1 MASRSLQWLR
11 QLLRL
16 PHPFEY
22 DALRWVVL
30 DTEASGLDPRRDRL
44 LSIAAVALDMSVPR
58 RPPSLRLADSFEA
71 VLRQGGPGSAG
82 RKGEGRE
89 DILIHGIGLG
99 AQAQGD
105 DAQQAL
111 LSFERYV
118 GTSPLLAFHS
128 NFDQALLDRHM
139 AQTLGRKLRNP
150 WVDLEHVAA
159 VLCKQPRRAS
169 LDEWLQRLGL
179 RCDARHQASADALV
193 TAQLLQKLWPLL
205 LADGQASWAGVS
217 RIAGEARFM
226 TARA

>member
-1 MASRSLQWLR
+1 MAFESLQRLKR
-11 QLLRL
+11 LLRL
-16 PHPFEY
+16 PHPFQH

-30 DTEASGLDPRRDRL
+30 DTETSGLDPRRDRL
-44 LSIAAVALDMSVPR
+44 LSIAAVALDLSVPQ
-58 RPPSLRLADSFEA
+58 RPPTLRLADSFEA
-71 VLRQGGPGSAG
+71 VLRQSDGGRSENKG
-82 RKGEGRE
+82 RGRG

-99 AQAQGD
+99 AQAQGV
-105 DAQQAL
+105 DAQHAL

-118 GTSPLLAFHS
+118 GASPLLAFHS

-169 LDEWLQRLGL
+169 LDEWIQRLGL
-179 RCDARHQASADALV
+179 RCEARHQAAADALV

-205 LADGQASWAGVS
+205 QTQGKASWDGMA
-217 RIAGEARFM
+217 RLAGEAQFM
-226 TARA
+226 AARI